1 MLSDAFSKV
10 QDAEHGEASLL
21 KEHDLT
27 QIFWE
32 LKPMIVADAK
42 VVS

>member
-10 QDAEHGEASLL
+10 QDTEHGEASLL

-27 QIFWE
+27 QILWE
-32 LKPMIVADAK
+32 LKHMIVAGAK
-42 VVS
+42 VMS